1 MWLFTTF
8 GFFSVVLKPDDSQL
22 TIRSRARGDLL
33 RLRQHYLPRA
43 TPPQAHGGTDYP
55 WRMRCDGADLAEA
68 MSRIVADIGYGN
80 FKDEVAL
87 ITGKARA
94 RRYGEVWRVLHG
106 MPDDLPEPQP
116 TGWEGLPW
124 PQKSPVGKPRA
135 YGGVVI
141 DPQGRLLLR
150 EVAGHYG
157 GYVWSY
163 AKGRPDGDET
173 PRETALREVREEL
186 GVDARILLPLPGTF
200 AGTTTRTHFFL
211 MTVDPRTV
219 DLQWASR
226 ETARLRWALP
236 EEARALLSLTTD
248 ATARGRDLAV
258 LETALA
264 SLPGPLPL
272 KRPIARREDWV
283 GGLLPAR
290 RNRLAF
296 ERTVTPA
303 EMARIARGFIPT
315 VQEQKWFAYLEDGTL
330 HLHRSWTGLA
340 IYRLHFAP
348 VPGKPGHWRVM
359 QAEVNRHPRQYTQQ
373 RDDEDVA
380 ILRDLVDGMLIG
392 YGEEPAVDGFTL
404 AALAADRQVYL
415 GSPEVVEALLEPYAL
430 ALTMRERG
438 MGSEEA
444 VRHAAA
450 RIVGAM
456 TDAPGWVRMPWHCQA
471 QLGASLVALMAL
483 DPNDCARN
491 GLAHTVELALAAV
504 RATVR
509 ALREALGPD
518 EDTGPESDAARASR
532 QLWAFVAAAF
542 LGTAGIVFPGMRLR
556 DVGPRQG
563 QA

>member
-22 TIRSRARGDLL
+22 TIRSRTRGDLQ
-33 RLRQHYLPRA
+33 RLRQHYLPQA
-43 TPPQAHGGTDYP
+43 TPPRAHGGTDYP
-55 WRMRCDGADLAEA
+55 WRMRCNHAELAEA

-80 FKDEVAL
+80 FKDEVAMV
-87 ITGKARA
+87 TGQTRA
-94 RRYGEVWRVLHG
+94 RRYGDVWQALYG
-106 MPDDLPEPQP
+106 MHDDLPEPP
-116 TGWEGLPW
+116 PCGWEGLPW

-163 AKGRPDGDET
+163 AKGRPDGDEP

-186 GVDARILLPLPGTF
+186 GVDARILLPLAGTF
-200 AGTTTRTHFFL
+200 AGTTTRSHFFL

-219 DLQWASR
+219 DLRWTSR
-226 ETARLRWALP
+226 ETSRLRWALP
-236 EEARALLSLTTD
+236 DEARALLSLTTD

-258 LETALA
+258 LEAALG

-290 RNRLAF
+290 RSRLAF
-296 ERTVTPA
+296 ERTVTPQ

-315 VQEQKWFAYLEDGTL
+315 VQEQKWFAYFEDGTL

-348 VPGKPGHWRVM
+348 VPKKPGHWRVTK
-359 QAEVNRHPRQYTQQ
+359 AEVNRHPRQYTQQ

-415 GSPEVVEALLEPYAL
+415 GSPKVVQALLEPYILAL
-430 ALTMRERG
+430 AMRSRG

-444 VRHAAA
+444 VQLAAT

-456 TDAPGWVRMPWHCQA
+456 TDEPGWARMPWHSQA
-471 QLGASLVALMAL
+471 QLGASLVALMEL
-483 DPNDCARN
+483 DADDCARN
-491 GLAHTVELALAAV
+491 GLARTVSLALGAV
-504 RATVR
+504 RVTAR
-509 ALREALGPD
+509 EIREALDPG
-518 EDTGPESDAARASR
+518 EDTGPDSEATRNLE
-532 QLWAFVAAAF
+532 QLWAFVLAAF

-556 DVGPRQG
+556 DLMPRRG
-563 QA
+563 